1 MASNPYQNLI
11 MSGFNQGRPPMGGN
25 RSNTPGYSDQWYRP
39 PKPMDPSNPGHPDYK
54 PGPGNYDPNN
64 PWTHPKPPP
73 RIPTK
78 LDLWYHRDELE
89 QFGRGVKEWLQGDP
103 AIPGSQATPPP
114 TQQDPPPN
122 DGGIDPLLL
131 DPFSN
136 PNVYPRIPGRWWL
149 NDPDSP
155 LLQPWSPTL

>member
-1 MASNPYQNLI
+1 MAGNPYQNLI

-25 RSNTPGYSDQWYRP
+25 RSGSSQGYGYP
-39 PKPMDPSNPGHPDYK
+39 IPKDPSHPNHPDY
-54 PGPGNYDPNN
+54 N
-64 PWTHPKPPP
+64 PHMP
-73 RIPTK
+73 RIPT
-78 LDLWYHRDELE
+78 LLEHWQHRDEIE
-89 QFGRGVKEWLQGDP
+89 QFGRGVKEWLQGKP

-122 DGGIDPLLL
+122 DGGINPLLL

-136 PNVYPRIPGRWWL
+136 PNVYPRIPGHWWL
-149 NDPDSP
+149 NDPNSP